1 MHARVCFTCV
11 FVYIYIRLITTQYI
25 CTRVCVLYVCL
36 HTFVPL
42 AYELYGGRGEAAELW
57 FKGIQSRRHNRL
69 CQESTDATWSAST
82 FGSYWTQRIV
92 CAMKRT
98 MGFHMAMH
106 AQQDFVHR

>member
-1 MHARVCFTCV
+1 MAHESRKTE
-11 FVYIYIRLITTQYI
+11 
-25 CTRVCVLYVCL
+25 LYQGRPGDPNYPACGL

-69 CQESTDATWSAST
+69 RQESTDATWSAST
-82 FGSYWTQRIV
+82 FGSCWTQRIV